1 MFYFKRAIQ
10 DIRQNRFLN
19 LVTIV
24 TIALSILIVSAFVLF
39 LMNTN
44 DLIQSW
50 EKGMR
55 IMVYLEPELPAAAV
69 PDLQKRLGQFRG
81 VGSARFISRDEA
93 LEQLRSQMPGQ
104 TSLLDNLREN
114 PLPDS
119 FEVSLTAGMQS
130 AERIEALARRIEAL
144 PEVAE
149 VEYGQRWIKRI
160 SGILQLFRLAGYA
173 LGGLFF
179 LAAIFFVANTIRLV
193 LYSRREEVEIMRL
206 VGAEDRFIKMPLYIQ
221 GLLQGALGGVIGL
234 TGLLLLFLL
243 ISSNVK
249 QSLATGFFQIRFLP
263 PTWLL
268 LILLG
273 GMLVGWLGCFLSL
286 KQHLEK

>member
-19 LVTIV
+19 LVTII

-55 IMVYLEPELPAAAV
+55 IMVYLESNLAGSRIA
-69 PDLQKRLGQFRG
+69 DLEERIRSASG
-81 VGSARFISRDEA
+81 VGAVRFISREEA
-93 LEQLRSQMPGQ
+93 LKQLKRQMTRQ
-104 TSLLDNLREN
+104 SSLLDNLREN

-119 FEVSLTAGMQS
+119 FEVSLKSGMQT
-130 AERIEALARRIEAL
+130 ADRIEALARRIEKT
-144 PEVAE
+144 PGVAE

-160 SGILQLFRLAGYA
+160 SGVLQLFRLAGYA

-193 LYSRREEVEIMRL
+193 LYSRRKEVEIMRL
-206 VGAEDRFIKMPLYIQ
+206 VGAEDRFIKLPLYIQ

-234 TGLLLLFLL
+234 TGLFVLFLL
-243 ISSNVK
+243 VSSNVK
-249 QSLATGFFQIRFLP
+249 QTLVTGFFQIRFLP

-273 GMLVGWLGCFLSL
+273 GMLVGWMGCFLSL

>member
-10 DIRQNRFLN
+10 DIWQNHFLN

-24 TIALSILIVSAFVLF
+24 TIALSILIVSAFALF
-39 LMNTN
+39 FLNTN

-55 IMVYLEPELPAAAV
+55 IMVYLEP
-69 PDLQKRLGQFRG
+69 DLSADKIPQVEARIRTFDG
-81 VGSARFISRDEA
+81 VGPVRFISREEA
-93 LEQLRSQMPGQ
+93 LKQLRRQMARQ
-104 TSLLDNLREN
+104 SSVLDNLREN

-119 FEVSLTAGMQS
+119 FEVRLISAANA
-130 AERIEALARRIEAL
+130 AERIETLARRIEDI
-144 PEVAE
+144 PEVTE
-149 VEYGQRWIKRI
+149 VEYGQGWIKRL
-160 SGILQLFRLAGYA
+160 SGVLQLFRLAGYA
-173 LGGLFF
+173 LGALFF

-206 VGAEDRFIKMPLYIQ
+206 VGAEDRFIKMPFYIQ
-221 GLLQGALGGVIGL
+221 GILQGALGGAIGL

-243 ISSNVK
+243 ISSNVR
-249 QSLATGFFQIRFLP
+249 QSLVTGFFQVQFLSP
-263 PTWLL
+263 QWLM
-268 LILLG
+268 LILFG
-273 GMLVGWLGCFLSL
+273 SMLVGWLGCFLSL

>member
-39 LMNTN
+39 LSNTN
-44 DLIQSW
+44 ELIQSW

-55 IMVYLEPELPAAAV
+55 IMVYLESNLPGAQI
-69 PDLQKRLGQFRG
+69 PDIENRIRKFEG
-81 VGSARFISRDEA
+81 VESVRFISREVA
-93 LEQLRSQMPGQ
+93 LAQLKEQMGRQS
-104 TSLLDNLREN
+104 SLLENLREN

-119 FEVSLTAGMQS
+119 FEVSLTAGRQT
-130 AERIEALARRIEAL
+130 AARIEWLARRIETL

-149 VEYGQRWIKRI
+149 VEYGQRWIKRF
-160 SGILQLFRLAGYA
+160 SGVLQLFRLAGYA

-193 LYSRREEVEIMRL
+193 LYSRREEVAIMRL
-206 VGAEDRFIKMPLYIQ
+206 VGAEDHFIKTPFYIQ
-221 GLLQGALGGVIGL
+221 GLIQGALGGLIGL
-234 TGLLLLFLL
+234 SGLLLLFLL
-243 ISSNVK
+243 LSSNVE
-249 QSLATGFFQIRFLP
+249 QTLTTGMFQIHFLP
-263 PTWLL
+263 WRWVA
-268 LILLG
+268 LILLA

-286 KQHLEK
+286 RQYLEQ